1 MGGKSLVPHRER
13 GTRVTGVIGSGM
25 QPQVLIVEADPD
37 VRGAMAEALHDEGF
51 EVSMAIN
58 AVEALRVLAVLESA
72 CLVLLDWEIP
82 RVDGRGLVDRL
93 RQDERFAG
101 TRVVVMTAEPGPLPP
116 GAVGVLRKPVRLD
129 ALLEAARQHCPVRGA
144 VRTPA

>member
-1 MGGKSLVPHRER
+1 MTG
-13 GTRVTGVIGSGM
+13 VTGSGV
-25 QPQVLIVEADPD
+25 QAQVLIVEDDPD

-58 AVEALRVLAVLESA
+58 AVEALRVLAALEAA

-82 RVDGRGLVDRL
+82 RVDGRGLLERL
-93 RQDERFAG
+93 RRDERFAG
-101 TRVVVMTAEPGPLPP
+101 TQVVVMSAEPGPVPS
-116 GAVGVLRKPVRLD
+116 GAVGVLRKPVRLE
-129 ALLEAARQHCPVRGA
+129 ALLEAVRRHCPAHGA